1 MTQENIG
8 KKTPSTQK
16 VSARTGGEWFL
27 QILQDLDV
35 HYLFGTTGGGM
46 PDIQDA
52 MTETKPPIWIQ
63 SLHEFPTVVAAMGYA
78 LASDQPAV
86 CLIDRIVGTANAL
99 GALYAAFENYAPIVL
114 FTSQNLPAVASGK
127 MPDGSPR
134 RFGVHY
140 HSWQSLLT
148 TPWTKWRHQLSHLDM
163 LPSSLCKAMMLAN
176 NEPTGPTHMT
186 LRQDL
191 MAARVTASPMPF
203 SRKGI
208 QRMHTGADTKSVDQA
223 VKLLVESEHPVLWAT
238 NMGRHPSSVPLLV
251 ELAETLGAPVL
262 DGRHFM
268 NFPMHHPLF
277 LGFHTYRMTQTLIE
291 NADLIV
297 NIENYYEPPIT
308 PSSSCDILDIMVDP
322 TMNQG
327 GSGGDYGGTYYEAS
341 CRLVGD
347 STTILQQL
355 LKSLASNTVLSKEQV
370 NTRFHAQQAAH
381 NTLLKRWQDEAEQH
395 YDDDPVSP
403 YRIAFELNQLWT
415 NNTIWVNQT
424 ITMRQA
430 LMHGI
435 FLNQPGTFFSNP
447 SGHLGVTAGSAYG
460 VALARPREKVIA
472 MMGDGDFIFGN
483 PPAVL
488 WTCSHYQ
495 IPVLYLI
502 FNNQCWGVEWPFL
515 VDATLGIA
523 AAQKNYEHVDLMEPK
538 INFTKMAESMSV
550 DTDVITHPDEAK
562 SKLQWGLNTIAKG
575 APALIEIQIEKYTSG
590 PSSYQYTF
598 ERPHT

>member
-1 MTQENIG
+1 MTRE
-8 KKTPSTQK
+8 KARELPSSRPND
-16 VSARTGGEWFL
+16 SARTGGEWFL
-27 QILQDLDV
+27 KILQALDV
-35 HYLFGTTGGGM
+35 PYLFGTTGGGM

-52 MTETKPPIWIQ
+52 MTEIRPPIWIQ

-86 CLIDRIVGTANAL
+86 CLIDRIVGTANGL
-99 GALYAAFENYAPIVL
+99 GALYAAYENFAPIIL
-114 FTSQNLPAVASGK
+114 FTSQNLPALASGK

-148 TPWTKWRHQLSHLDM
+148 TPWTKWRYELSHLEM
-163 LPSSLCKAMMLAN
+163 LPASLCKAMMLAN

-191 MAARVTASPMPF
+191 MASRITTSPMPYTK
-203 SRKGI
+203 KGI
-208 QRMHTGADTKSVDQA
+208 QRIQVGADTKSINQA
-223 VKLLVESEHPVLWAT
+223 SKLLVEAEKPVLWAT
-238 NMGRHPSSVPLLV
+238 NMGRHISAVPLLV
-251 ELAETLGAPVL
+251 KLAETLGAPVL
-262 DGRHFM
+262 DGRNFM

-277 LGFHTYRMTQTLIE
+277 LGFHTYRRTQALIE
-291 NADLIV
+291 NADLFV

-308 PSSSCDILDIMVDP
+308 PSSSCQILDIMADP
-322 TMNQG
+322 TMAQG
-327 GSGGDYGGTYYEAS
+327 GSGGDYGGTYFEAS
-341 CRLVGD
+341 CRLIGD

-355 LKSLASNTVLSKEQV
+355 LKSLASNTDLSREHVSNRLQA
-370 NTRFHAQQAAH
+370 HQAAH
-381 NTLLKRWQDEAEQH
+381 NMLLKHWQDEAQQH
-395 YDDDPVSP
+395 FDDDPVSP
-403 YRIAFELNQLWT
+403 HRIAHELNQLWT
-415 NNTIWVNQT
+415 TDTVWVNQT

-430 LMHGI
+430 LIHGI
-435 FLNQPGTFFSNP
+435 FLNQPGTFFTNP
-447 SGHLGVTAGSAYG
+447 SGHLGVTAGAAYG

-515 VDATLGIA
+515 VDATLGLA
-523 AAQKNYEHVDLMEPK
+523 VAQKNYEHVDLMEPV
-538 INFTKMAESMSV
+538 INFTKIAESMNV
-550 DTDVITHPDEAK
+550 ATDVIKHPDEAK
-562 SKLQWGLNTIAKG
+562 HKLQWGLNTIAKG
-575 APALIEIQIEKYTSG
+575 APALIEIQIDKYTSG
-590 PSSYQYTF
+590 SSSYHYTF
-598 ERPHT
+598 ERPNT

>member
-1 MTQENIG
+1 MTRENVG
-8 KKTPSTQK
+8 NKSTSTRK
-16 VSARTGGEWFL
+16 VPARTGGEWFL
-27 QILQDLDV
+27 KILQDLDI

-52 MTETKPPIWIQ
+52 MTEIKPPIWIQ
-63 SLHEFPTVVAAMGYA
+63 SLHEFPTVVASMGYA

-114 FTSQNLPAVASGK
+114 FTSQNLPALASGK
-127 MPDGSPR
+127 MPDGSSR

-148 TPWTKWRHQLSHLDM
+148 TPWTKWRYELSHFDM

-191 MAARVTASPMPF
+191 MAARIASSSMPF

-208 QRMHTGADTKSVDQA
+208 QRIHAGADTKSVDQA
-223 VKLLVESEHPVLWAT
+223 IKLLVEAESPVLWAT
-238 NMGRHPSSVPLLV
+238 NMGRHPSTVPLLV
-251 ELAETLGAPVL
+251 ELAEKLGAPVL
-262 DGRHFM
+262 DGRNFM
-268 NFPMHHPLF
+268 NFPMYHPLF
-277 LGFHTYRMTQTLIE
+277 LGFHTYRMTQALIE

-308 PSSSCDILDIMVDP
+308 PSSSFDILDIMVDP
-322 TMNQG
+322 RMAQG

-347 STTILQQL
+347 SATILQQL
-355 LKSLASNTVLSKEQV
+355 LKSLASNTDISQEQV
-370 NTRFHAQQAAH
+370 TNRFHAQQEAH

-415 NNTIWVNQT
+415 NDTIWVNQT

-435 FLNQPGTFFSNP
+435 FLNQPGTYFSNP

-515 VDATLGIA
+515 VDATLGLA
-523 AAQKNYEHVDLMEPK
+523 VTQKNYEHVDLMDPI

-550 DTDVITHPDEAK
+550 ATDVIKHPNETK
-562 SKLQWGLNTIAKG
+562 KKLQWGLNTVAKG
-575 APALIEIQIEKYTSG
+575 APALIEIQIKKYTSG

-598 ERPHT
+598 ERP